1 MKSFFSTLSLAALCL
16 GSFSPPV
23 QAQAIDPA
31 SKNVLVKKPTQVH
44 VYTEFIEISSL
55 EFAEL
60 MSDASNSSDHTV
72 MRNKLLKQVNDGKA
86 TLMASNSIIARS
98 GERCTTESIRE
109 YIYPTEYQP
118 PSLPGNGLPGW
129 NKTKPSVVDFPP
141 LATAFETRNLGLT
154 VEIEPIIGEDR
165 KTIDLTFKPE
175 LVKHVGD
182 EVFLDWNTPLVAS
195 KNKMPIF
202 YTLRINTRFST
213 SDGQFILASAL
224 TPELDGKPDH
234 SKKVL
239 IFVKA
244 TVLKLGK

>member
-16 GSFSPPV
+16 GAFSALS
-23 QAQAIDPA
+23 QAKTAPA
-31 SKNVLVKKPTQVH
+31 GKNVLAKKPPQVH
-44 VYTEFIEISSL
+44 LYTEFIEISSL
-55 EFAEL
+55 EFAGL
-60 MSDASNSSDHTV
+60 MSATSNDSDHTT
-72 MRNKLLKQVNDGKA
+72 MRNKLLKQVKDGKA
-86 TLMASNSIIARS
+86 TLVASNSIICRS
-98 GERCTTESIRE
+98 GERCTSESIRE

-165 KTIDLTFKPE
+165 KTIELTFKPE
-175 LVKHVGD
+175 LIKHVGD
-182 EVFLDWNTPLVAS
+182 EVFLDWNTPKVAS
-195 KNKMPIF
+195 KSKMPTF
-202 YTLRINTRFST
+202 YTLRINTSLT
-213 SDGQFILASAL
+213 ISDGQFVLASAL

-234 SKKVL
+234 TKKVL
-239 IFVKA
+239 VFVKA